1 MNNSIFM
8 CKTYPIFNS
17 FSNVMFNNFQ
27 SLNTSLNNSIDSAS
41 RVFNLVQSFGRV
53 LFLSQFVYNLLFFRP
68 QFTGKY
74 TVLYMNPLS
83 IAARR
88 TGGKRVEVPTGIRV

>member
-1 MNNSIFM
+1 MCQVTYLISSSIIN
-8 CKTYPIFNS
+8 CYVIAL
-17 FSNVMFNNFQ
+17 Q
-27 SLNTSLNNSIDSAS
+27 SLSNIIDSAC

-53 LFLSQFVYNLLFFRP
+53 LFLSQFVYNFVIFRP